1 MSKLGFITNQDQC
14 HKSQSTPIIDESF
27 TNALCFG
34 KTGAGKTAGFI
45 LPNIEE
51 RLKNNHGLLIYDYK
65 GNLHLQ
71 VKALAKK
78 YSRLSDIYELGKPW
92 GIKTNILEDY
102 NYRQL
107 SLIYDQLHGGSRDP
121 YWRNASRNLFLS
133 IYKLMEIQNKLE
145 KMLNEDFPE
154 VINNRFNSKMKN
166 RFYLSFETIMTNV
179 SSVVN
184 LKKFLIYIAN
194 RNRRYK
200 SAIPFII
207 KHEQSYKKLSLFIK
221 LTEEI
226 DQTLNNL
233 DGYTK
238 LKDQEEEHGKYA
250 VISSLNTV
258 LSEIAENEYIN
269 HKNSFNIAKELRAGK
284 IVIINVDSFSEDL
297 LNLLNNAIYNRL
309 QFLKIE
315 NEHPVTIFIDEAQK
329 VLHKDSLPDV
339 DVCRENKFEYIL
351 ATQDKIL
358 LAAKLGDKNTVMLT
372 RNIVSQ
378 YSFASTDRSSNTSD
392 LDTFEYRDLM
402 SNVKSHTKPI
412 FMDKDELYSIELFYQ
427 DSLNIFDNVETN
439 YSTTYILKYDAL
451 LYMNNEIDIVHA
463 DGYIETSP
471 YYEDYQMIIDK
482 HKPRDIKTSALISR
496 RKKAPTA
503 DEVFG
508 REMKSKN
515 DEIF

>member
-1 MSKLGFITNQDQC
+1 MSTLGFIKNQDQS

-45 LPNIEE
+45 MPNIEE
-51 RLKNNHGLLIYDYK
+51 RLKNNHGILIYDYK

-71 VKALAKK
+71 VKALANK
-78 YSRLSDIYELGKPW
+78 YSRLSDVYELGKPW

-107 SLIYDQLHGGSRDP
+107 SLIFEQLHGSNLDS
-121 YWRNASRNLFLS
+121 YWMKASRNLFLS
-133 IYKLMEIQNKLE
+133 IYKLMELE
-145 KMLNEDFPE
+145 SKIENMLNEDFHE
-154 VINNRFNSKMKN
+154 VIYNRFSSKTKN
-166 RFYLSFETIMTNV
+166 RFYLSFETIMKNV
-179 SSVVN
+179 SSVVH
-184 LKKFLIYIAN
+184 LKRFLANITN

-200 SAIPFII
+200 SRIPFII
-207 KHEQSYKKLSLFIK
+207 KEEQTHKKLSLFIK
-221 LTEEI
+221 ITDEI
-226 DQTLNNL
+226 DKILDNL
-233 DGYTK
+233 DAYTK
-238 LKDQEEEHGKYA
+238 LKDEEQEHGKYA
-250 VISSLNTV
+250 VISSLNNII
-258 LSEIAENEYIN
+258 SDIAENEYIN
-269 HKNSFNIAKELRAGK
+269 HKNSFNIAEELRAGK
-284 IVIINVDSFSEDL
+284 IIIINVDSFSENL

-315 NEHPVTIFIDEAQK
+315 HSHPVTIFIDEAQK

-358 LAAKLGDKNTVMLT
+358 LAAKLGDENTVMLT

-378 YSFASTDRSSNTSD
+378 YSFASTDQFSNTFD
-392 LDTFEYRDLM
+392 LSTFEYRNLM
-402 SNVKSHTKPI
+402 TNTKNYTKPI
-412 FMDKDELYSIELFYQ
+412 FLDEDELYSTELLYQ
-427 DSLNIFDNVETN
+427 DSLNIFNYVETN

-451 LYMNNEIDIVHA
+451 LYMNNEIDVVHS

-471 YYEDYQMIIDK
+471 YYEDYQMIIDA
-482 HKPRDIKTSALISR
+482 KTAELIR
-496 RKKAPTA
+496 IRKSKTTA
-503 DEVFG
+503 DELFG
-508 REMKSKN
+508 RRLKSKT